1 MIRGTTPTLEFNLP
15 FDTSVLDV
23 AYISISQDDNVVIEK
38 QLSDCVVGETTLT
51 VKLTQEDTLKLEA
64 RDKVEI
70 QIRVRTKE
78 GEALASNIKTTYAA
92 KILKDGV
99 I

>member
-15 FDTSVLDV
+15 FETSTLEV
-23 AYISISQDDNVVIEK
+23 AYISMSQNDNVIIEK
-38 QLSDCVVGETTLT
+38 TLSDCVMGENTLT
-51 VKLTQEDTLKLEA
+51 VKLTQDDTLKLEA
-64 RDKVEI
+64 GDRVEI

-78 GEALASNIKTTYAA
+78 GEALASKIKTTFAA